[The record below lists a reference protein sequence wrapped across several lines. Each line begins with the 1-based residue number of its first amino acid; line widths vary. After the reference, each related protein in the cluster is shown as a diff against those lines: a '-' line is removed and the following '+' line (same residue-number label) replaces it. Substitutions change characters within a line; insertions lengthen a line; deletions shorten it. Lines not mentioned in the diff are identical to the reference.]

1 MRHRKAGRT
10 LGRTSGQRRSLYRNL
25 ITDLFR
31 HERVQTTEAKAR
43 AIRRHAEKLITLSRR
58 GQTDRILELI
68 RDNDQTTL
76 ANLIQKRRAQK
87 LFAMAGG
94 LYGAEIEDD
103 AEGTRELSPEERQ
116 AAAEALEDAV
126 RAMGV
131 SARRQAAAR
140 LNGPD
145 IVRKLFDEI
154 GPRYLERPGGY
165 TRILK
170 LGYRKG
176 DAAPM
181 ALIELVTD

>member
-1 MRHRKAGRT
+1 M
-10 LGRTSGQRRSLYRNL
+10 S
-25 ITDLFR
+25 
-31 HERVQTTEAKAR
+31 
-43 AIRRHAEKLITLSRR
+43 
-58 GQTDRILELI
+58 
-68 RDNDQTTL
+68 
-76 ANLIQKRRAQK
+76 
-87 LFAMAGG
+87 GG
-94 LYGAEIEDD
+94 LYGAETED
-103 AEGTRELSPEERQ
+103 AEDARDLSPEERQ
-116 AAAEALEDAV
+116 ATEEALEAAV

-131 SARRQAAAR
+131 NARRQAAAR

>member
-10 LGRTSGQRRSLYRNL
+10 LGRTSGQRKNLYRSLV
-25 ITDLFR
+25 TALFL

-58 GQTDRILELI
+58 GQTERILELA
-68 RDNDQTTL
+68 RANDQAAL
-76 ANLIQKRRAQK
+76 ASLIQAKRAEK
-87 LFAMAGG
+87 LLAIASN
-94 LYGAEIEDD
+94 ATDPD
-103 AEGTRELSPEERQ
+103 ELEQTVS
-116 AAAEALEDAV
+116 
-126 RAMGV
+126 AMGV
-131 SARRQAAAR
+131 SARRLAAAR
-140 LNGPD
+140 LNGPAA
-145 IVRKLFDEI
+145 VRKLFDEL
-154 GPRYLERPGGY
+154 GPRYMERPGGY